1 LLALQGALKAGTVW
15 VDGSERYAQ
24 LATTLLP
31 WDEPTRVRLS
41 AEHQFPLTA
50 QDFTAKI
57 VTLMQEALADLE
69 AAVKRGRAV
78 AIQRNLW
85 SVPKITEAPLPK
97 QLRKLEQQLLASLGY
112 PKITNLLADSDA
124 TLGLS
129 ENFLHYADKQTRAT
143 KQKRRDI
150 LATLFCD
157 AANVGPTKMALST
170 PGLSAGTILWTQRWY
185 NYTEN
190 LRQGIILC
198 NNYVNGS
205 PLARYWGDGKTV
217 SFDGMQLAT
226 YDNNARAELH
236 LRYLRGSGGLFL
248 QHVSNKLTGLFGQF
262 TRCSSPEAAHVLV
275 GLLNHGTEM
284 DITTVDT
291 DSIGDHTLALG
302 LGWLLGFTIR
312 PRIKRIKYAK
322 LIRPTREASYPKI
335 DEMFHGTLKTKI
347 IEEHYDEIK
356 RFNSYSRKN
365 GLHQAL
371 LEIGRA
377 VHTIYIARY
386 LEDDELRRTIH
397 RNLCRGEAWN
407 AMTRQ
412 IFAFNRAL
420 MRENNLEEQERL
432 ALSVLLV
439 QNMVVVWNAS
449 HLSQA
454 VRRVKQAGYKFEMA
468 DLKHITPLLTGHIR
482 MIPDFVIEFD
492 QAQNMRDMIAQPL

>member
-1 LLALQGALKAGTVW
+1 
-15 VDGSERYAQ
+15 
-24 LATTLLP
+24 
-31 WDEPTRVRLS
+31 
-41 AEHQFPLTA
+41 
-50 QDFTAKI
+50 
-57 VTLMQEALADLE
+57 
-69 AAVKRGRAV
+69 
-78 AIQRNLW
+78 
-85 SVPKITEAPLPK
+85 
-97 QLRKLEQQLLASLGY
+97 
-112 PKITNLLADSDA
+112 
-124 TLGLS
+124 
-129 ENFLHYADKQTRAT
+129 
-143 KQKRRDI
+143 
-150 LATLFCD
+150 
-157 AANVGPTKMALST
+157 
-170 PGLSAGTILWTQRWY
+170 
-185 NYTEN
+185 
-190 LRQGIILC
+190 
-198 NNYVNGS
+198 
-205 PLARYWGDGKTV
+205 
-217 SFDGMQLAT
+217 MQLAT
-226 YDNNARAELH
+226 YDNNVRAELH

-275 GLLNHGTEM
+275 GLLNHGTDM

-322 LIRPTREASYPKI
+322 LIRPTREVSYPKI
-335 DEMFHGTLKTKI
+335 DEMFHGTLKTKL
-347 IEEHYDEIK
+347 IEEHYDEIVQLVCSIAERTVSPELVIK

-377 VHTIYIARY
+377 VRTIYIARY

-439 QNMVVVWNAS
+439 QNMIVVWNVS
-449 HLSQA
+449 HLSAA
-454 VRRVKQAGYKFEMA
+454 VRWVKQAGYKFEMA

-482 MIPDFVIEFD
+482 MILDFVIEFD
-492 QAQNMRDMIAQPL
+492 QAQNMREMIAQPL